1 MVKILKTMRTFKVEL
16 YFALLNTQR
25 TLEIRV
31 GSSCLKHNVM
41 CLCDRLTMNEAV
53 MVNVIYI
60 KQYRIAWEGNQNEG
74 LSILLSL

>member
-1 MVKILKTMRTFKVEL
+1 MRTFKVEL

-60 KQYRIAWEGNQNEG
+60 KQYRIAWEGNQNER

>member
-1 MVKILKTMRTFKVEL
+1 MRTFKVEL

-60 KQYRIAWEGNQNEG
+60 KQYRIAWEGNQNGG

>member
-1 MVKILKTMRTFKVEL
+1 MRTFKVEL

-74 LSILLSL
+74 LFILLSL

>member
-53 MVNVIYI
+53 MVNFIYL
-60 KQYRIAWEGNQNEG
+60 KQYRIAREGNMNEG

>member
-1 MVKILKTMRTFKVEL
+1 MKTFKVEL

-31 GSSCLKHNVM
+31 GTSCLKHNVM

-60 KQYRIAWEGNQNEG
+60 KQYRIAWEGNQNVG

>member
-1 MVKILKTMRTFKVEL
+1 MRTFKVEL

-31 GSSCLKHNVM
+31 GRLCLKHNVM
-41 CLCDRLTMNEAV
+41 CLCDRLKMNEAV

>member
-1 MVKILKTMRTFKVEL
+1 MRTFKFEL

-25 TLEIRV
+25 TLELRV
-31 GSSCLKHNVM
+31 GRLCLKHNVM
-41 CLCDRLTMNEAV
+41 CLSERLTMNEAV
-53 MVNVIYI
+53 MVNVIYL

>member
-1 MVKILKTMRTFKVEL
+1 MRTFKVEL

-31 GSSCLKHNVM
+31 GRFCLKHNVM
-41 CLCDRLTMNEAV
+41 CLCDRLKMNEAV

-60 KQYRIAWEGNQNEG
+60 KQYRIAWEGNQNGG

>member
-31 GSSCLKHNVM
+31 GRLCLKHNVM
-41 CLCDRLTMNEAV
+41 CLSERLTMNEAV
-53 MVNVIYI
+53 MVNVIYL

>member
-1 MVKILKTMRTFKVEL
+1 MRTFKFEL

-25 TLEIRV
+25 TLELRV
-31 GSSCLKHNVM
+31 GRLCLKHNVM
-41 CLCDRLTMNEAV
+41 CLSERLTMNEAV